1 MINKQL
7 AKRLLFPSV
16 SSPSTVDSGLYH
28 YMREANGTYTRFHLR
43 VETDGRGM
51 LLANATAAAR
61 LSSSGVM
68 IAKGLLDKKR
78 DDEIIQQLKQNFRG
92 ATNEEMQADLE
103 RVAALLAILA
113 APGDNYPIVNFEDA
127 EISPFEAELMAP
139 FQADIPL
146 APFERLA
153 PILDRLWEAGIPHAI
168 ILVDE
173 KPVGQDLVHVVE
185 RAEDLG
191 MIAGVRGRASDLSRD
206 TLVTELA
213 MAGLDHFN
221 VIYASAD
228 SNLHDALLG
237 QGDHQLVSPLFA
249 SIHENEVAPVAEIPL
264 IDKTSSLISLEDTL
278 GEIQMAGIHNVNFW
292 AIAAPDEMQ
301 DEERAGALTS
311 SAMPQAADIVEE
323 KANESEVRFI
333 WQPPMLRD
341 PSIAIGQQIRLGARC
356 SSDVSIRVEPNGD
369 VIPPRGPYV
378 SAGNI
383 LHEDWETIWH
393 HDAFVNYRTRVER
406 PTRCNECPDLAICA
420 VDCPRKLKGWS
431 QGRGSNQ

>member
-1 MINKQL
+1 
-7 AKRLLFPSV
+7 
-16 SSPSTVDSGLYH
+16 
-28 YMREANGTYTRFHLR
+28 
-43 VETDGRGM
+43 
-51 LLANATAAAR
+51 
-61 LSSSGVM
+61 
-68 IAKGLLDKKR
+68 
-78 DDEIIQQLKQNFRG
+78 
-92 ATNEEMQADLE
+92 MQTDLE
-103 RVAALLAILA
+103 RVGALLAILA

-168 ILVDE
+168 FLVNE
-173 KPVGQDLVHVVE
+173 KQVSQDLVHVVE

-191 MIAGVRGRASDLSRD
+191 MIAGVRGRASDLSND

-237 QGDHQLVSPLFA
+237 EGDHQCVLPLLA
-249 SIHENEVAPVAEIPL
+249 EIQENEVAPVAEIPL
-264 IDKTSSLISLEDTL
+264 IDSTSSLISLEDTL
-278 GEIQMAGIHNVNFW
+278 GEIQMAGLHNVNFW
-292 AIAAPDEMQ
+292 AIAAPDEMP
-301 DEERAGALTS
+301 EEDRAGALTS
-311 SAMPQAADIVEE
+311 SAMPQAAGIVEE

-341 PSIAIGQQIRLGARC
+341 PSISIGQQIRLGARC

-383 LHEDWETIWH
+383 LQEDWETIWH
-393 HDAFVNYRTRVER
+393 HDTFVNYRTRVER